1 MANAVTAGSPKM
13 NDAPLRHLPGI
24 RVITIPGA
32 SYLTP
37 NEEPALVAKLLLE
50 ALDQVHSDQQ
60 QPRVEHRDGKTSCGP
75 GAI

>member
-1 MANAVTAGSPKM
+1 
-13 NDAPLRHLPGI
+13 
-24 RVITIPGA
+24 VITIPGA